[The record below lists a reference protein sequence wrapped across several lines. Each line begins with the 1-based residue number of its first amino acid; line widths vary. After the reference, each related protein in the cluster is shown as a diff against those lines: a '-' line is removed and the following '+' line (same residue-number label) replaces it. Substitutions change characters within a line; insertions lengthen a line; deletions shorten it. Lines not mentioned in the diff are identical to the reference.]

1 MRNVVATGF
10 EFLHLVE
17 GQQRFHELTVVPLFE
32 APSRPGDL
40 KTQKVHGTTRVSQH
54 HHVRQEKTCFHALDV
69 SHEVL
74 FGSCSDHVIHVA
86 QEDRIISPFLTLRC
100 GVGFQLLLAHGTKF
114 FSAVNVQSCGETLS
128 PCSAL
133 LHSQTSE

>member
-10 EFLHLVE
+10 ELLHLVE
-17 GQQRFHELTVVPLFE
+17 VQQRFHKLTVVPLFE

-54 HHVRQEKTCFHALDV
+54 HHVRQEKTGFHALNV

-74 FGSCSDHVIHVA
+74 FRVLFRPRHPCGARGSNHLSVPHASLRGRIFNCS
-86 QEDRIISPFLTLRC
+86 
-100 GVGFQLLLAHGTKF
+100 
-114 FSAVNVQSCGETLS
+114 
-128 PCSAL
+128 
-133 LHSQTSE
+133 